1 MFALIRERSIRAGQE
16 LMDDFVVLARAK
28 CPSPDKPTHKMI
40 TRIPGSTIIRNIRF
54 TPKRGRQKGKDV
66 SFTARVWTGRIPGSL
81 QESIRRVDKPSR
93 PGNIRVYAGHYK
105 VPYAHFVEYGT
116 VKTRPQP
123 FMRNTFAEM
132 KPTVKRR
139 IESEMAEEVRSQ
151 R

>member
-1 MFALIRERSIRAGQE
+1 MRVQGWRTKEVFALIRERSIRAGQE

-81 QESIRRVDKPSR
+81 QRNISGSIPTFQAYRISLIEKR
-93 PGNIRVYAGHYK
+93 PFWRDWVREA
-105 VPYAHFVEYGT
+105 PVE
-116 VKTRPQP
+116 
-123 FMRNTFAEM
+123 A
-132 KPTVKRR
+132 
-139 IESEMAEEVRSQ
+139 
-151 R
+151 